1 MPGRISTPRKLK
13 DVLGG
18 EGLFGEDRE
27 NITYLWTNRWHEQKK
42 TVEMALTFFA
52 REEDGRYRRID
63 EKQKQR
69 AWEAQEL
76 KEALW
81 RSGFRAVS
89 LYGDFTLQAATEAHS
104 RWHIAATRSE
114 EA

>member
-1 MPGRISTPRKLK
+1 MARAKEN
-13 DVLGG
+13 GG
-18 EGLFGEDRE
+18 DGAD
-27 NITYLWTNRWHEQKK
+27 
-42 TVEMALTFFA
+42 FFA